1 MMRTLLVALLCSA
14 RATKPAAPFDVAD
27 WFGGGCGRTTR
38 TVTVVETRFMQGQGQ
53 FPELVAARLEQLLAV
68 AVPSLAHQT
77 NQCFVW
83 VLLTDPKLRDA
94 PPRRR
99 IEQALRP
106 LPHARLVPGG
116 KANKTAPNA
125 TLFEGVF
132 GASRWRRAMHDAR
145 EFAYVRLD
153 ADDGLH
159 VDYLRLLADWRA
171 LHRGELSPTSTY
183 AYACS
188 SRSLNWKSAEPFQV
202 QNIVVNASSPSS
214 PPPVFRV
221 RSVTSTGG
229 NNQEGDLADVSPAA
243 VAADYGLSLVDLLGL
258 TRYIKRHEAAV
269 AKEMLGSRAA
279 RGFNSQ
285 YKGAPSKKA
294 AAALETH
301 LAEVINV
308 HERRE
313 EAARCYARR
322 YSDLVRTLCDG
333 EVEFCDMVVLHRHY
347 LKQGKAQGR
356 LWGCGKPSSLH
367 YPSPDPASLRGVEQE
382 TIALFERNT
391 PSVVFIDTFVEQ
403 RDALSSNIL
412 ELPAGTGSG
421 FVWDRSGH
429 IVTNY
434 HVIRNAAEASVT
446 LLDPKTGVKTSRRA
460 SLRGVDPDKDI
471 AVLTAALR
479 PVSVG
484 TSNGLKVGAT
494 VFAVGN
500 PFGLDHTLTQ
510 GIISGLGREMRS
522 PTGRPITNVIQT
534 DAAINPGN
542 SGGPL
547 LDSLGKLVG
556 MNTAIYSP
564 SGASSGVGFA
574 IPIDTLR
581 FIRRAKALGIDKGV
595 LVLAAPADGPAA
607 AAGMRGTS
615 RSTDGNLQLGDV
627 IMEIDGRTVSTEADM
642 FKALDARKPGES
654 VKVVVAR
661 GPRVSADGSADDVV
675 TVNVPLTVKLGGAD
689 DMRVPPPMAGRAK
702 PPGPASPTTARP
714 L

>member
-94 PPRRR
+94 PRRR

-188 SRSLNWKSAEPFQV
+188 SRSLNWKSAEVKEWEATSAGKKPKSVHLDAFYERQDRGCVASGLAMFHVVLDGAVPPCAPRPCSANHDKLRVQPFQV

-367 YPSPDPASLRGVEQE
+367 YPSPDPAVALARSRERAAGEGK
-382 TIALFERNT
+382 TIFKNT
-391 PSVVFIDTFVEQ
+391 PQNRISDPRNRISAMLKNYRVVGKG
-403 RDALSSNIL
+403 SSR
-412 ELPAGTGSG
+412 TQHGSTQNSKHG
-421 FVWDRSGH
+421 G
-429 IVTNY
+429 IK
-434 HVIRNAAEASVT
+434 AEAAR
-446 LLDPKTGVKTSRRA
+446 LARA
-460 SLRGVDPDKDI
+460 EEAAR
-471 AVLTAALR
+471 AFVLA
-479 PVSVG
+479 
-484 TSNGLKVGAT
+484 N
-494 VFAVGN
+494 
-500 PFGLDHTLTQ
+500 
-510 GIISGLGREMRS
+510 SGLVEG
-522 PTGRPITNVIQT
+522 TANF
-534 DAAINPGN
+534 DAA
-542 SGGPL
+542 
-547 LDSLGKLVG
+547 V
-556 MNTAIYSP
+556 
-564 SGASSGVGFA
+564 
-574 IPIDTLR
+574 
-581 FIRRAKALGIDKGV
+581 
-595 LVLAAPADGPAA
+595 AA
-607 AAGMRGTS
+607 ARELA
-615 RSTDGNLQLGDV
+615 
-627 IMEIDGRTVSTEADM
+627 RT
-642 FKALDARKPGES
+642 F
-654 VKVVVAR
+654 
-661 GPRVSADGSADDVV
+661 
-675 TVNVPLTVKLGGAD
+675 
-689 DMRVPPPMAGRAK
+689 
-702 PPGPASPTTARP
+702 
-714 L
+714 